1 VCENLVVKIS
11 PSRVV
16 ATLIVS
22 LVLGSSAL
30 LPSAANTTWSATQ
43 ALADFTVFRPTDA
56 VGLMPAI
63 KTPLDASF
71 CSPKKSAVRAVYGVN
86 EVKVDGKAMF
96 VILQDNAETPCWNPD
111 VKEQKVQARPE
122 ILGERA
128 TVRGGPI
135 DESKKNPFE
144 QVQLSIELPGE
155 GKYAKVK
162 TRIHITGFNGVTQ
175 DDLIAI
181 ATSLKPV

>member
-1 VCENLVVKIS
+1 MCETLLVKIS
-11 PSRVV
+11 LIRTA
-16 ATLIVS
+16 ATLLAAF
-22 LVLGSSAL
+22 LVGL
-30 LPSAANTTWSATQ
+30 LTISPAAANTTWSATQ

-56 VGLMPAI
+56 RGLMPAV

-86 EVKVDGKAMF
+86 ELKVDGKAMF

-111 VKEQKVQARPE
+111 VKEQKIQARPE

-128 TVRGGPI
+128 IVRGGPL

-144 QVQLSIELPGE
+144 QVQLSIELPGA

-181 ATSLKPV
+181 ASSLKPV

>member
-1 VCENLVVKIS
+1 MRIS
-11 PSRVV
+11 PIRVA
-16 ATLIVS
+16 ATLITTLFVGLTAMS
-22 LVLGSSAL
+22 PG
-30 LPSAANTTWSATQ
+30 AANTTWSATQ

-56 VGLMPAI
+56 IGMMPAI

-86 EVKVDGKAMF
+86 ELKVDGKAMF
-96 VILQDNAETPCWNPD
+96 VVLQDNAETPCWNPD
-111 VKEQKVQARPE
+111 VKEQKIHARPE
-122 ILGERA
+122 ILGQRA
-128 TVRGGPI
+128 IVRGGPLE
-135 DESKKNPFE
+135 ESKKNPFE

-181 ATSLKPV
+181 ASSLKPV